1 MLVVGICDFPP
12 IEMHDG
18 WGSLKEVVEEEK
30 GGPAPHL
37 ISPPFPKS
45 GKSGAAVF
53 GERTRKIKT
62 KGGPDKALQL
72 SIAGFTN
79 VEIGNLLQTNPA
91 VIASNLYAER
101 KKKKKK
107 VK

>member
-1 MLVVGICDFPP
+1 MKAKDEPVPSDRIEKLLAMLVVQN
-12 IEMHDG
+12 M
-18 WGSLKEVVEEEK
+18 K
-30 GGPAPHL
+30 GATQ
-37 ISPPFPKS
+37 
-45 GKSGAAVF
+45 A
-53 GERTRKIKT
+53 
-62 KGGPDKALQL
+62 DKALQL

>member
-1 MLVVGICDFPP
+1 VTAKNEPIPGDRIEKLLAMLVVQN
-12 IEMHDG
+12 M
-18 WGSLKEVVEEEK
+18 K
-30 GGPAPHL
+30 GATQ
-37 ISPPFPKS
+37 
-45 GKSGAAVF
+45 A
-53 GERTRKIKT
+53 
-62 KGGPDKALQL
+62 DKALQL

-101 KKKKKK
+101 KMKKK